1 MAGFEGFSEDL
12 RSAPSSFRSDDPATS
27 VLYGRAFSAD
37 LAVALT
43 PEEARL
49 VHDAEIQSLE
59 GTLEM
64 ALADFSA
71 TPKACLVVRRHRE
84 KVRRRMNKAPRR
96 SAGRRRREGEATTPG
111 CRRQHARAGRRA
123 VVSRIG

>member
-64 ALADFSA
+64 ALADFQQPRRPVSSCVASRKSPTSNEQSA
-71 TPKACLVVRRHRE
+71 PPERGPAKA
-84 KVRRRMNKAPRR
+84 RRRGDN
-96 SAGRRRREGEATTPG
+96 PG
-111 CRRQHARAGRRA
+111 
-123 VVSRIG
+123 V